1 MAALAGAV
9 IGAGAVGALW
19 ALTGSGGPSSAA
31 VSPPSS
37 PIMQAST
44 SSPTPTVFQLTG
56 TFLLT
61 RNVISDGASGC
72 KGSDGFDDITEG
84 AAVTVYD
91 ASGTV
96 IATGGLGEST
106 KTGTTCR
113 FDVLVPD
120 VPTGQGFYKVEIT
133 HRGTLQI
140 SESEAMSGSF
150 GGSLG

>member
-1 MAALAGAV
+1 MTQAPSPSPAPAV
-9 IGAGAVGALW
+9 FL
-19 ALTGSGGPSSAA
+19 
-31 VSPPSS
+31 
-37 PIMQAST
+37 
-44 SSPTPTVFQLTG
+44 LTG

-61 RNVISDGASGC
+61 SSVVSDGEGGC
-72 KGSDGFDDITEG
+72 EGSDGFDDITEG

-106 KTGTTCR
+106 RTGTTCR
-113 FDVLVPD
+113 FDVLVPG
-120 VPTGQGFYKVEIT
+120 VPTGQGFYKVEVT

-140 SESEAMSGSF
+140 SENDAMSGAF